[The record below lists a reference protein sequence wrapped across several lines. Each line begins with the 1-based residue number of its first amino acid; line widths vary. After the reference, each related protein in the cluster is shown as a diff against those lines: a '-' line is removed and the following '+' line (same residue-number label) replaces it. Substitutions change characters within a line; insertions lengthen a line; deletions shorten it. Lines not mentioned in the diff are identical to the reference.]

1 MNDVGYPR
9 WAVVLLSVVLT
20 LLTGALTNPQILNG
34 VMVYDNPEAI
44 RDGQYWWVFWFGG
57 GAGFGAAIPAAF
69 LAGVLVGRDV
79 GFASILF
86 RVLIACLVLGMGVGM
101 LMAALG
107 AGVDGLEWAVMGI
120 LLSGLGVPLFPLI
133 VLLLFDSLRETV
145 WTGGVLLAAVL
156 GAYGYYRRVRRKRGS
171 VSS

>member
-1 MNDVGYPR
+1 MNDVGYSR
-9 WAVVLLSVVLT
+9 WVVVLLSVVLT

-34 VMVYDNPEAI
+34 VMVYGNPEAI

-57 GAGFGAAIPAAF
+57 GVGFGAAIPAAF
-69 LAGVLVGRDV
+69 LAGVLVERDV
-79 GFASILF
+79 GFAPILF

-107 AGVDGLEWAVMGI
+107 AGVNGLGWAVIGI
-120 LLSGLGVPLFPLI
+120 LLSGLGIPLFPLI
-133 VLLLFDSLRETV
+133 VPLLFDSLWETV

-171 VSS
+171 VPS